1 MATISG
7 DFLNSLPANERD
19 DFIRKMMEVL
29 SMNPSERDEITVQN
43 IRGLYHN
50 HQGKVIKCN
59 FCRKDEPEDQEFG
72 RKYFDDV
79 HTAACACTF
88 FS

>member
-1 MATISG
+1 MATISE

-19 DFIRKMMEVL
+19 DFLGKMMKVL
-29 SMNPSERDEITVQN
+29 SISMNPSERDEITAQD

-72 RKYFDDV
+72 RK
-79 HTAACACTF
+79 
-88 FS
+88 